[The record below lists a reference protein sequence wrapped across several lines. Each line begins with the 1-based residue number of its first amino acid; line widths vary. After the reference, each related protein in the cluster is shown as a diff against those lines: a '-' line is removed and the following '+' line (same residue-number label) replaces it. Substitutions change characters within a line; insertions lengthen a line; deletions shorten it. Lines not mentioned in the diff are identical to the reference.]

1 MNKKK
6 KKIITTAII
15 ASFILFFIYILFTL
29 PVKVSIEIINNMI
42 IIIGVGFLVFISVF
56 IGNAISTFIWGD
68 D

>member
-1 MNKKK
+1 
-6 KKIITTAII
+6 
-15 ASFILFFIYILFTL
+15 L
-29 PVKVSIEIINNMI
+29 PFKVTIEIINNMI